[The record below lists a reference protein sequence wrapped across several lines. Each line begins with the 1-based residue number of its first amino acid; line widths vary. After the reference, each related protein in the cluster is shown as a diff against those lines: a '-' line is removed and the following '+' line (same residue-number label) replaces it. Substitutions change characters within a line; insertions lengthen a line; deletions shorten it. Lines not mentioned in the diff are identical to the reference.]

1 MKTEGNNH
9 NRQELAK
16 WIKDGWQQR
25 HRQANKFRHRYLA
38 VENHR
43 YTLLLYT
50 LKFALMGKEGSL
62 EKGKAAIDAKVRDA
76 ADPFAATA
84 KFFRVPKSVLKE
96 IGDLES
102 AYQKM
107 APIEIAAILEGAK
120 PRAHG
125 RRASP
130 APPARKR

>member
-1 MKTEGNNH
+1 MAANANNKI
-9 NRQELAK
+9 LAK
-16 WIKDGWQQR
+16 WIKAGWQQR
-25 HRQANKFRHRYLA
+25 DREANKFRHRYLA

-43 YTLLLYT
+43 YTILLYT

-62 EKGKAAIDAKVRDA
+62 EKGRAAIEAKVRDA

-102 AYQKM
+102 AYRKM
-107 APIEIAAILEGAK
+107 APIEIAAILEGDK
-120 PRAHG
+120 PQAP
-125 RRASP
+125 RRRISSGA
-130 APPARKR
+130 AARKR

>member
-1 MKTEGNNH
+1 METTGNDNY
-9 NRQELAK
+9 QELAK

-25 HRQANKFRHRYLA
+25 NREANKFRHRYLA

-43 YTLLLYT
+43 YTILLYT

-62 EKGKAAIDAKVRDA
+62 EKGRAAIEAKVRNA

-84 KFFRVPKSVLKE
+84 KFFRVPKSVLKK

-102 AYQKM
+102 AYQKK

-120 PRAHG
+120 PQLRV
-125 RRASP
+125 RRVA
-130 APPARKR
+130 ATARKR